1 MFSKENREGNKTVK
15 IQFFDE
21 YEKNVKSKY
30 KLCMAVS
37 RRARELGDY
46 LVAARNME
54 RVNIIRP
61 LVDIDSY
68 DPLEIAFS
76 EIKENKI
83 EFDIPEKEEEK

>member
-1 MFSKENREGNKTVK
+1 MK

-21 YEKNVKSKY
+21 YDKSIKSKY
-30 KLCMAVS
+30 KLCMAAAK
-37 RRARELGDY
+37 RARELGDY

-54 RVNIIRP
+54 RVNIVKP

-76 EIKENKI
+76 EIKDKKI
-83 EFDIPEKEEEK
+83 EFDTPKEEEEEEKE

>member
-1 MFSKENREGNKTVK
+1 MK

-21 YEKNVKSKY
+21 YENNIKSKY
-30 KLCMAVS
+30 RLCMAVAK
-37 RRARELGDY
+37 RARELGDY

-54 RVNIIRP
+54 RVNIVRP

-76 EIKENKI
+76 EVKENKI
-83 EFDIPEKEEEK
+83 EFDTPKEEEEEK

>member
-1 MFSKENREGNKTVK
+1 MK

-21 YEKNVKSKY
+21 YESNVKSKY
-30 KLCMAVS
+30 KLCMAVA

-54 RVNIIRP
+54 RVNIVRP

-68 DPLEIAFS
+68 DPLEIAFA
-76 EIKENKI
+76 EIKEDKI
-83 EFDIPEKEEEK
+83 KFDIPEKEEEDK